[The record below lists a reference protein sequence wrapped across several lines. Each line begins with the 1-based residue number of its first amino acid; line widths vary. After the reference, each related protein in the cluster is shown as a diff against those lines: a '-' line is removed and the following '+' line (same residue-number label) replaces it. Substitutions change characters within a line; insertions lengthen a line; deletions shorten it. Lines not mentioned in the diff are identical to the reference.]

1 MKKLLLLIA
10 LLCSSASP
18 VHAAPDELFL
28 FIWSEYLPD
37 QVVEEFTKETGIK
50 VTISTYDSNEAMYAK
65 IKMVG
70 GKGYDLIV
78 PSSDYVARMARENM
92 LMELD
97 HARIPNLRNLD
108 HDLIAKMVDP
118 QSTYAVPYMW
128 GSTGIAV
135 NTKDINP
142 AKMVSLNDLWRP
154 EFADRLVMPN
164 DMRGVLGI
172 GLKSLGYSL
181 NDTDPE
187 HLRQAYDKLTTL
199 MPRVRVFDSDSPKQ
213 ALLNGEVQLGA
224 VWNGEAYI
232 AHSENPDIA
241 YVYPKE
247 GYSLWVDS
255 FAIPKGAA
263 NIAQAHAFINFL
275 LRPDMAKIICEELG
289 YSSPNKEAVKLL
301 PEEVR
306 ENHIVYPTPEELAR
320 GEFETDLGAATQIY
334 EDLWTRLKTE
344 N

>member
-1 MKKLLLLIA
+1 MKKLCILLAFLFM
-10 LLCSSASP
+10 ASP
-18 VHAAPDELFL
+18 TFAAQNEVFL

-37 QVVEEFTKETGIK
+37 QVVEQFTKETGIK
-50 VTISTYDSNEAMYAK
+50 VNISTYDSNEAMYAK
-65 IKMVG
+65 VKMVS

-78 PSSDYVARMARENM
+78 PSSDYVARMSREGM

-97 HARIPNLRNLD
+97 HAKLPNLRNLD
-108 HDLIAKMVDP
+108 HELLAKMVDS
-118 QSTYAVPYMW
+118 QSRYAVPYMW

-135 NTKDINP
+135 NTQAIDLQKIT
-142 AKMVSLNDLWRP
+142 SLNDLWRP
-154 EFADRLVMPN
+154 EFADKLIMPN

-181 NDTDPE
+181 NDTNPD
-187 HLRQAYDKLTTL
+187 HLQQAYNKLITL
-199 MPRVRVFDSDSPKQ
+199 MPHVRVFDSDSPKQ

-232 AHSENPDIA
+232 ANNENPDIA

-263 NIAQAHAFINFL
+263 NIDQAHAFINFL

-289 YSSPNKEAVKLL
+289 YSSPNREAIKLL

-306 ENHIVYPTPEELAR
+306 SNHIVYPTSAELAR
-320 GEFETDLGAATQIY
+320 GEFETDLGEATEIY
-334 EDLWTRLKTE
+334 DALWTKLKTE

>member
-1 MKKLLLLIA
+1 MKKLLILLA
-10 LLCSSASP
+10 LLFTASP
-18 VHAAPDELFL
+18 APAASNELFL

-37 QVVEEFTKETGIK
+37 QVVERFTKETGIK

-65 IKMVG
+65 LKMVG

-78 PSSDYVARMARENM
+78 PSSDYVSRMMRENM
-92 LMELD
+92 LVELD
-97 HARIPNLRNLD
+97 HSLLPNLKNLD
-108 HDLIAKMVDP
+108 RELVEKMVD
-118 QSTYAVPYMW
+118 SKSEYSVPYMW

-135 NTKDINP
+135 NTAEIDP
-142 AKMVSLNDLWRP
+142 ATVTSVEDLWRP
-154 EFADRLVMPN
+154 EFAGKLIMPN

-187 HLRQAYDKLTTL
+187 HLNQAYEKLKPL
-199 MPRVRVFDSDSPKQ
+199 ISHVRVFDSDSPKQ

-232 AHSENPDIA
+232 ANGEDPAIV

-255 FAIPKGAA
+255 FAIPKGAS
-263 NIAQAHAFINFL
+263 NIGQAHMFIDFL
-275 LRPDMAKIICEELG
+275 LRPEIAKIVCEELG
-289 YSSPNKEAVKLL
+289 YSSPNAEAVKTL
-301 PEEVR
+301 PPEVR
-306 ENHIVYPTPEELAR
+306 KNTIVYPTPEQLSR
-320 GEFETDLGAATQIY
+320 GEFETDLGEANRLY
-334 EDLWTRLKTE
+334 NDLWTRLKK
-344 N
+344 